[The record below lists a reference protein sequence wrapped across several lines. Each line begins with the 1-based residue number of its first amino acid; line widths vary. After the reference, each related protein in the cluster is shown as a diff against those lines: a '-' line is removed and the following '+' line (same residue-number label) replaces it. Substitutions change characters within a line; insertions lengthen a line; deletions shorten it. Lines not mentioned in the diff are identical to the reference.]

1 MNVYGWKSG
10 SRIKVNAQQAGEL
23 FEQLETVT
31 PETVLE
37 AAKSEDSP
45 IHSAFEWDDT
55 AAAEKYRL
63 SQAGH
68 LIRCLTVTVTEEEN
82 IEPQRAYFKIADEGY
97 EQTKAIMHIEEKRI
111 SLLQQALSELKAF
124 QRKYSMLTELAKVF
138 AEIEKTIE
146 EETA

>member
-55 AAAEKYRL
+55 ALRKLAE
-63 SQAGH
+63 
-68 LIRCLTVTVTEEEN
+68 
-82 IEPQRAYFKIADEGY
+82 
-97 EQTKAIMHIEEKRI
+97 
-111 SLLQQALSELKAF
+111 
-124 QRKYSMLTELAKVF
+124 VF
-138 AEIEKTIE
+138 AEIDMVNRKNE
-146 EETA
+146 ERA